1 MPRKPQQSFS
11 GWAEECS
18 QPYGLTK
25 ILLLYGLIH
34 PRGPPAWTKDP
45 FLVWKQD
52 APSSLFSGLSIQRL
66 ISTSPDVSGD
76 LCLGTMTHLG
86 MEGLKPLLSLQNWPQ
101 NRETQVSGAPYLL
114 KTPQG
119 LPQATCQEYSQGAK
133 WVTSKASQIGI
144 LDPMKMSELF

>member
-1 MPRKPQQSFS
+1 
-11 GWAEECS
+11 
-18 QPYGLTK
+18 
-25 ILLLYGLIH
+25 
-34 PRGPPAWTKDP
+34 
-45 FLVWKQD
+45 
-52 APSSLFSGLSIQRL
+52 
-66 ISTSPDVSGD
+66 
-76 LCLGTMTHLG
+76 MTHLG